1 MHFIHTFKGVNHTLL
16 LLHVEDLLEMFYIK
30 YIIFCRLIHLFNS
43 TINLSTGIVS
53 EMYLAE
59 VFLIYRKIDDKW
71 SQQILFELPE
81 S

>member
-1 MHFIHTFKGVNHTLL
+1 MHFIHTFKGVNNTLIIL
-16 LLHVEDLLEMFYIK
+16 NVEGLLETVSIASMIVHRFIY
-30 YIIFCRLIHLFNS
+30 LFNS
-43 TINLSTGIVS
+43 IS
-53 EMYLAE
+53 EIWFAE